1 MVGSIAERVNDL
13 ERRVEALETDRANPR
28 AGQKPTEGADS
39 PSPAEFL
46 LMHPKARSKRDVAL
60 VAGHFVKLYEGRESF
75 DHDDLARFLGGA
87 KVPLPKNRR
96 DLTYQN
102 VRSGYFREVGLRVQ
116 SSRARNRWSLSPRG
130 VTRVENL
137 LTKGNPGRSGGQ

>member
-1 MVGSIAERVNDL
+1 MAGRIEERVNAL
-13 ERRVEALETDRANPR
+13 ERRVEALETGRA
-28 AGQKPTEGADS
+28 KPTAGREPTAGADS

-46 LMHPKARSKRDVAL
+46 MMHPKARSKRDVAL
-60 VAGHFVKLYEGRESF
+60 VAGYFTKAHEGRESF

-102 VRSGYFREVGLRVQ
+102 VRSGYFREVGPRVQ
-116 SSRARNRWSLSPRG
+116 SSKARNRWSLSPRG
-130 VTRVENL
+130 VTRVENYL
-137 LTKGNPGRSGGQ
+137 AKRNPDRSGGQ